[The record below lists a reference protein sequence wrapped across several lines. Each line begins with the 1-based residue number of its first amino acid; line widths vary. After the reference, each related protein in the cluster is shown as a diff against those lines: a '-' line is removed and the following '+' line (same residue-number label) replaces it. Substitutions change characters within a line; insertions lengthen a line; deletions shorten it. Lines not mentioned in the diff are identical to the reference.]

1 MTLPIKT
8 VCVALI
14 AGSLSSF
21 ASSATAVPLS
31 ASLSLRGAADPA
43 VQTVQWR
50 RGWGGLG
57 FGLAAAAIIG
67 GAIASSSYYGYGYG
81 YGYPG
86 YAYSGY
92 APAYYSYGYAPAYY
106 GYGYAPA
113 YAGYAYAPAYAGYAY
128 AYPRYRSGI
137 YLRRNLRRW

>member
-8 VCVALI
+8 VCIALI

-21 ASSATAVPLS
+21 ANSATAVPLS

-81 YGYPG
+81 YPG
-86 YAYSGY
+86 YAYS
-92 APAYYSYGYAPAYY
+92 GYAPAYY

-113 YAGYAYAPAYAGYAY
+113 YAGYAYAPAYAGYGY

>member
-21 ASSATAVPLS
+21 ANSATAVPLS

-81 YGYPG
+81 YPG
-86 YAYSGY
+86 YAYS
-92 APAYYSYGYAPAYY
+92 GYAPAYY

>member
-21 ASSATAVPLS
+21 ANSATAVPLS

-81 YGYPG
+81 YPG

-92 APAYYSYGYAPAYY
+92 APAYYGYGYAPAYY

-113 YAGYAYAPAYAGYAY
+113 YAGYAYAPAYAGYGY